1 MKMNKK
7 GKKIKTV
14 KIVTAFLCIFGVT
27 IFALSDGISTA
38 SESKEQSLLTAFTG
52 GENEALLPE
61 SLKVVEEADFEGKAP
76 LQVKFDSNQFVGPM
90 KSYDWN
96 FGDGEM
102 AKGAIASHTFVSAG
116 TYHVTLTAK
125 ANTGMTH
132 QKKILV
138 SVEPKQ

>member
-1 MKMNKK
+1 MKMIKK
-7 GKKIKTV
+7 GKNNNRV
-14 KIVTAFLCIFGVT
+14 KIAAAVLCIFGVT
-27 IFALSDGISTA
+27 IVALSDGISTA

-61 SLKVVEEADFEGKAP
+61 SLKVVEEVDFEGKAP
-76 LQVKFDSNQFVGPM
+76 LQIKFDSKQFVGPM
-90 KSYDWN
+90 NSYDWN

-125 ANTGMTH
+125 ASTGMTH
-132 QKKILV
+132 QKNILV
-138 SVEPKQ
+138 SVEPKE